1 MLCILAKID
10 DASTAR
16 LRALQAMADRFGITY
31 QPLYGHITLAAY
43 TDGEEK
49 DLIAACKAA
58 LKSQPPFSVRYRT
71 IEYLAETSILVAS
84 PEKTGE
90 LPAVRGRITTIH
102 PDWLNSWTRDDIW
115 LPHTTLIHDP
125 QAGLPALVDAI
136 RAAFVPFEAT
146 VSRIDFSRASDAGYE
161 VLDAVELVPDMAL

>member
-43 TDGEEK
+43 VTGEEAE
-49 DLIAACKAA
+49 LISACKAA
-58 LKSQPPFSVRYRT
+58 LKSQPPFSVRYGT

-84 PEKTGE
+84 PEKSGE
-90 LPAVRGRITTIH
+90 LPAVRSRIAAIH
-102 PDWLNSWTRDDIW
+102 PDWLNSWTQDDSW
-115 LPHTTLIHDP
+115 LPHTTLIHCPGSD
-125 QAGLPALVDAI
+125 LSHLVSSLRD
-136 RAAFVPFEAT
+136 AFVPFEAT

-161 VLDAVELVPDMAL
+161 VLDTVELVSDTAL